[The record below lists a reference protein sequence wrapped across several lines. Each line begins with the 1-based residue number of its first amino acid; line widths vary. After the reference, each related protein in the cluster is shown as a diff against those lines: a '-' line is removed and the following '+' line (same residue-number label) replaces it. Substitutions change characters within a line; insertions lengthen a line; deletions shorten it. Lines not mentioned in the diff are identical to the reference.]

1 MKVYAVTM
9 STEYSSQNVI
19 YITSTFEEARSY
31 VSEQIKSNLKHAEY
45 NNYTLYFEEQEIKN
59 ARSGLNYS
67 YPYQESK
74 LIYVVEGKVDSESSS
89 MYAYGVLE
97 IELKHK

>member
-31 VSEQIKSNLKHAEY
+31 VSDQIKGNLKHADY
-45 NNYTLYFEEQEIKN
+45 NNYTLYFEEEEIKDT
-59 ARSGLNYS
+59 RTGLNCV

-74 LIYVVEGKVDSESSS
+74 LVYAAEGKVDSESSS
-89 MYAYGVLE
+89 MYGYVVLE